1 MATRLAALDDVD
13 RRPDLPAPLL
23 VTVPAEPPAAA
34 GLGRDAS
41 LPGTVTGVVVVVVVI
56 AVVDIVVV
64 VVVIVVVGGGGCG
77 GVADEVQAVM
87 ARRWTVCG

>member
-1 MATRLAALDDVD
+1 
-13 RRPDLPAPLL
+13 
-23 VTVPAEPPAAA
+23 VPAEPAAAA

-41 LPGTVTGVVVVVVVI
+41 LPGTVTGVVVVVVVVVI

-64 VVVIVVVGGGGCG
+64 VVVTVVVGGGGCG

>member
-1 MATRLAALDDVD
+1 M
-13 RRPDLPAPLL
+13 
-23 VTVPAEPPAAA
+23 PAEPTAAA

-41 LPGTVTGVVVVVVVI
+41 LPGTVTGV
-56 AVVDIVVV
+56 VVV

>member
-1 MATRLAALDDVD
+1 
-13 RRPDLPAPLL
+13 
-23 VTVPAEPPAAA
+23 VPAEPAAAA

-41 LPGTVTGVVVVVVVI
+41 LPGTVTGV
-56 AVVDIVVV
+56 VVV

>member
-1 MATRLAALDDVD
+1 M
-13 RRPDLPAPLL
+13 
-23 VTVPAEPPAAA
+23 PAEPPAAA

-41 LPGTVTGVVVVVVVI
+41 LPVTVTGVVVVVVVVI

>member
-1 MATRLAALDDVD
+1 
-13 RRPDLPAPLL
+13 
-23 VTVPAEPPAAA
+23 VPAEPAAAA

-41 LPGTVTGVVVVVVVI
+41 LPGTVTGVVVVVVIV
-56 AVVDIVVV
+56 VVDIVVV
-64 VVVIVVVGGGGCG
+64 VVVVVVIVVVVVVTVVVGGGGCG

>member
-1 MATRLAALDDVD
+1 
-13 RRPDLPAPLL
+13 
-23 VTVPAEPPAAA
+23 VPAEPAAAA

-41 LPGTVTGVVVVVVVI
+41 LPGTVTGVVVVVVIV
-56 AVVDIVVV
+56 VVDIVVV

>member
-1 MATRLAALDDVD
+1 M
-13 RRPDLPAPLL
+13 
-23 VTVPAEPPAAA
+23 PAEPAAAA

-41 LPGTVTGVVVVVVVI
+41 LPGTVTGVVVVVVVVVI

-64 VVVIVVVGGGGCG
+64 VVVTVVVGGGGCG

>member
-1 MATRLAALDDVD
+1 
-13 RRPDLPAPLL
+13 
-23 VTVPAEPPAAA
+23 VPAEPAAAA

-41 LPGTVTGVVVVVVVI
+41 LPGTVTGVVV
-56 AVVDIVVV
+56 VVV

>member
-1 MATRLAALDDVD
+1 
-13 RRPDLPAPLL
+13 
-23 VTVPAEPPAAA
+23 VPAEPAAAA

-41 LPGTVTGVVVVVVVI
+41 LPVTVTGV
-56 AVVDIVVV
+56 VVV